1 VSTPRSFPSRHRAL
15 ALGLLL
21 CLVAGGG
28 YAWWRDGGKRLFQP
42 RNWGVV
48 EEGWLYRSGQI
59 HARLI
64 EDVLR
69 DHRIDVVIDLSR
81 DDPRIPSVQAEE
93 QAVRRLGIRKLD
105 LAGLNGSG
113 VGRIDAYSEA
123 LEEIVRARDAGE
135 RVLVHCSAGSQRTGG
150 AIALYRMLFEGWS
163 GDRAYREYLSY
174 RNRPPERDKLARFLN
189 ENMEGVVARLVR
201 SGALESPPETLPV
214 FGPAVAAA
222 R

>member
-1 VSTPRSFPSRHRAL
+1 MSTPRTPPSIRRAL
-15 ALGLLL
+15 AAALLL

-93 QAVRRLGIRKLD
+93 QAVRRLGVRKLD
-105 LAGLNGSG
+105 LSGLNGSG
-113 VGRIDAYSEA
+113 VGRVDAYSEA

-135 RVLVHCSAGSQRTGG
+135 HVLVHCSAGSQRTGG
-150 AIALYRMLFEGWS
+150 AIALYRMLYDGWG

-174 RNRPPERDKLARFLN
+174 RNRPPERDQLMRFLN
-189 ENMEGVVARLVR
+189 DNMEGVVEHLVR
-201 SGALESPPETLPV
+201 SGALASRPDVLPV
-214 FGPAVAAA
+214 FGPAVASA